1 MYALEL
7 RFLKLTLERE
17 QVQKELVT
25 LRKQHEEALLL
36 DAQRCCRI
44 FATRF
49 TNTLPLELRDMVYT
63 ELWSGQKHHL
73 DYPSE
78 GKGITADPKY
88 KSDPLKS
95 VKRYKLWRL
104 NCKGDSCQCFN
115 WWDLSLWLQPKWVGR
130 NVAQEAAKAYYRS
143 LSAHPGGIQHAN
155 EKLDVADLG
164 DYLLKDHFH
173 LGIRPADHMR
183 CLELFV
189 RATYANDL
197 ANEYY
202 DDDG

>member
-1 MYALEL
+1 MIVPLQGQEDHVSSAAAQIDALEL

-17 QVQKELVT
+17 QVQKEIVT
-25 LRKQHEEALLL
+25 LRKQHKEALLL
-36 DAQRCCRI
+36 DAQRRCRI

-49 TNTLPLELRDMVYT
+49 TNTLPLELREMVYT
-63 ELWSGQKHHL
+63 ELWSGQKHRH

-78 GKGITADPKY
+78 GEGITADPNY

-95 VKRYKLWRL
+95 VKRDKLWRL

-143 LSAHPGGIQHAN
+143 LSKHTGGIRHAN
-155 EKLDVADLG
+155 ERLDV
-164 DYLLKDHFH
+164 
-173 LGIRPADHMR
+173 I
-183 CLELFV
+183 
-189 RATYANDL
+189 
-197 ANEYY
+197 
-202 DDDG
+202 